1 VANAFAKTLEANK
14 GALVQMNSIA
24 SIKTFPPFD
33 LLCLKS
39 GVIFINTSI
48 KNRIRTKRVT
58 VLSVHPGPVA
68 TAMAD
73 AAGFENPADTTVVS
87 EGIIN
92 ALEAGDFHLFPDE
105 MAKQIEAAYQ
115 SFSDNVIMVDFS
127 NNKVE
132 QGRVYFETSSEEY
145 LKFNLIKSKKMRK

>member
-14 GALVQMNSIA
+14 GALVQMNSRLLKL
-24 SIKTFPPFD
+24 SPPFD

-48 KNRIRTKRVT
+48 KNRIGTKGVT

-87 EGIIN
+87 EGI
-92 ALEAGDFHLFPDE
+92 
-105 MAKQIEAAYQ
+105 KC
-115 SFSDNVIMVDFS
+115 
-127 NNKVE
+127 
-132 QGRVYFETSSEEY
+132 T
-145 LKFNLIKSKKMRK
+145 

>member
-1 VANAFAKTLEANK
+1 
-14 GALVQMNSIA
+14 MNSIA
-24 SIKTFPPFD
+24 SIKKLSPPFD

-48 KNRIRTKRVT
+48 KNRIRTKGVT

-127 NNKVE
+127 E
-132 QGRVYFETSSEEY
+132 
-145 LKFNLIKSKKMRK
+145 

>member
-1 VANAFAKTLEANK
+1 
-14 GALVQMNSIA
+14 MNSIA

-33 LLCLKS
+33 LLCLKAAS
-39 GVIFINTSI
+39 YSLTQAL
-48 KNRIRTKRVT
+48 RTELGPKGVT

-105 MAKQIEAAYQ
+105 MA
-115 SFSDNVIMVDFS
+115 N
-127 NNKVE
+127 
-132 QGRVYFETSSEEY
+132 
-145 LKFNLIKSKKMRK
+145 